1 MASWSRYVTAFT
13 GPSAPRQVAAKP
25 ACSGRD
31 AHSFPTSPRPG
42 VAYSCRSPAESYFR
56 AGQVADS
63 LLLIAAQHRRVS
75 ISVGKDRAHP
85 APRGPGWQTG
95 RREPSRGLYFRGG
108 QQPSNAIGV
117 RDDMVDGR
125 DTGEPGVCRHERL
138 SSCRM
143 GRCGQDRVERAEPR
157 SFLEQA

>member
-1 MASWSRYVTAFT
+1 VTGEDQVDALGGGVSQPAITVACLLAIVQASHSIEY
-13 GPSAPRQVAAKP
+13 
-25 ACSGRD
+25 SGG
-31 AHSFPTSPRPG
+31 T
-42 VAYSCRSPAESYFR
+42 
-56 AGQVADS
+56 GQVADS

-85 APRGPGWQTG
+85 APRGAEWQTG

-143 GRCGQDRVERAEPR
+143 GRCGQDRVERAEAR